1 MSDSENKGCGCG
13 CFLIVIVLCYSVGS
27 LRNCL
32 FNKEPEKAKVAV
44 TAVKAAIPTKH
55 SPIVTAPENRSV
67 QAPQTKLPPSPSQT
81 VVPLSLNDT
90 LSLQEQAIQQKVNGV
105 LDLLGQ
111 LKQRLES
118 GEAGSKDEIRS
129 RLKAI
134 SEAAADGA
142 SQLKM
147 SAELSKLRATLGRLE
162 EESRQN
168 TRLSAT
174 ARAKTQEL
182 LLGKRQA
189 LERIEKLSVSSIKKL
204 SDYEDSCD
212 RWLSDFDTLWKID
225 GLQQASQ
232 QLLVDVS
239 KLQELKTSAR
249 PKPLV
254 EIPKAVAVDEP
265 PLENAFRTWTNIYGT
280 SERARVLSVEQN
292 NVLLEREDGTTFLLP
307 LTLLFPEDK
316 MLVSRL
322 IAELSQSSSATA
334 KNKQSMQR
342 EMFVAQKTPD
352 GYLNVRLGPGL
363 KHPIVGRIQSGTR
376 EIMQEGKTIY
386 DTKDQIIWMPVRF
399 GDVRGFVSAAFLKP
413 IRK

>member
-1 MSDSENKGCGCG
+1 MSDSEPVKTISGAIEEKVNSPENPTK
-13 CFLIVIVLCYSVGS
+13 
-27 LRNCL
+27 
-32 FNKEPEKAKVAV
+32 EKASVS
-44 TAVKAAIPTKH
+44 TL
-55 SPIVTAPENRSV
+55 V
-67 QAPQTKLPPSPSQT
+67 QAPQGRIQSSSIQPE
-81 VVPLSLNDT
+81 VPLSLNDT
-90 LSLQEQAIQQKVNGV
+90 LSLQEQVIQQKVNAV

-134 SEAAADGA
+134 SEAAADSA
-142 SQLKM
+142 SQLKT

-182 LLGKRQA
+182 LLIKRQA
-189 LERIEKLSVSSIKKL
+189 LERIEKLSVASIKKL

-225 GLQQASQ
+225 GLQQASK
-232 QLLVDVS
+232 QLLDDVS
-239 KLQELKTSAR
+239 KLQELKTNIR
-249 PKPLV
+249 PKAPA

-265 PLENAFRTWTNIYGT
+265 PVENHFRNWTNIYGT
-280 SERARVLSVEQN
+280 SEKARVLSVEQN
-292 NVLLEREDGTTFLLP
+292 NVILEREDGTTFLLP
-307 LTLLFPEDK
+307 MTLLYREDQV
-316 MLVSRL
+316 LVSRL
-322 IAELSQSSSATA
+322 FSLPSLSPSPSA
-334 KNKQSMQR
+334 KKKQSMQGTL
-342 EMFVAQKTPD
+342 FIAQETPD
-352 GYLNVRLGPGL
+352 GYLNVRSGPGL
-363 KHPIVGRIQSGTR
+363 KYSIVGRIQSGTR
-376 EIMQEGKTIY
+376 EITKVGETIH
-386 DTKDQIIWMPVRF
+386 DTNDQIIWMPVRF